1 MASRALQTRLI
12 LLSLGLSTLVS
23 AQEFKPG
30 YIDPQPI
37 LTAASAAIGE
47 DRLSC
52 ISISGVAYTGM
63 VGQQYVNAYEVDWPR
78 GEPLRNYTRLV
89 DWDNVRMIE
98 TFDRNPGHNPASWKY
113 GLGWY
118 SGTPIQKNERQI
130 FSLNEDYAWHQD
142 LSLIHI

>member
-78 GEPLRNYTRLV
+78 GEPLR
-89 DWDNVRMIE
+89 
-98 TFDRNPGHNPASWKY
+98 
-113 GLGWY
+113 
-118 SGTPIQKNERQI
+118 
-130 FSLNEDYAWHQD
+130 